1 MLKFAQIL
9 ELSPFLSHS
18 VLIIWLNHSLLHY
31 ELIALSD
38 SQTDYISTEKVLHAS
53 SLFFEI
59 SLI

>member
-18 VLIIWLNHSLLHY
+18 VLIIWLNHALLHY
-31 ELIALSD
+31 ELIALFD

>member
-18 VLIIWLNHSLLHY
+18 VLIIWLNYSLLHY
-31 ELIALSD
+31 ELIALFD
-38 SQTDYISTEKVLHAS
+38 SQTDYISSEKVLHAS

-59 SLI
+59 SII

>member
-31 ELIALSD
+31 ELIALFD